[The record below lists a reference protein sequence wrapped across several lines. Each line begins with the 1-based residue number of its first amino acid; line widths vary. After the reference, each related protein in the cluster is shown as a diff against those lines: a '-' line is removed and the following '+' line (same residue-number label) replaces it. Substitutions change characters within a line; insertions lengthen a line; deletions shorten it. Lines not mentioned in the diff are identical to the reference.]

1 MKKIISM
8 VLGIIMIAT
17 CLFSLCACSG
27 GSKVIMLWGPEDHR
41 ELYLKWAEEFKAQHP
56 DELKG
61 YTFDFAGN
69 GDAGAY
75 SNMSI
80 DPTKGAAIYTFAN
93 DQMANLANLN
103 ALSPLS
109 GSDLEWAKANNIE
122 AAVEATKL
130 GEKYM
135 AYPLQADNG
144 YYLYYNKEAFEGTSV
159 WDAEKGDLKEGYT
172 FRDLYAA
179 LDEKTDNW
187 KNGLVSWPFGDS
199 WYVSGVFFAVGGDFD
214 VKYDSEGKQVSASC
228 SFGYT
233 LPEGKTNYRDGD
245 YTLGEI
251 AVQCMLNTFR
261 NADGTINPHFKYT
274 DGDKVPYNDTVS
286 TFTNPENPQ
295 CQETPFAACINGT
308 WKAAELHKN
317 WGDNYAATVLP
328 MVEDDAG
335 NKYAMRTFAGY
346 KHLGVNPMCEFAQ
359 KKPENIVL
367 LHQLAQF
374 LSDKEAQI
382 DRYHRTGAGPS
393 NKAALA
399 DPTIASDTALVALNA
414 QYART
419 CMYPEGTTLKDTQ
432 GNSLAGKPV
441 GNGLGFRVQDSV
453 PANYWTPISNFAQ
466 TMWQEYSSGTLN
478 AFSQKNLHKT
488 LAQLQMDVE
497 AASQ

>member
-1 MKKIISM
+1 MRKILSI
-8 VLGIIMIAT
+8 LLIAALVVS
-17 CLFSLCACSG
+17 CAVSLSACSG
-27 GSKVIMLWGPEDHR
+27 GSKVIMIWGPEEQR
-41 ELYLKWAEEFKAQHP
+41 ELYLQWAEEFKELHP

-61 YTFDFAGN
+61 YSFDYAGS

-109 GSDLEWAKANNIE
+109 GADLEWAKANNIIS
-122 AAVEATKL
+122 
-130 GEKYM
+130 
-135 AYPLQADNG
+135 NG
-144 YYLYYNKEAFEGTSV
+144 YYMYYNRSAFEGTSV

-172 FRDLYAA
+172 FRDLFNA

-199 WYVSGVFFAVGGDFD
+199 WYVSGVFFAVGGDFE
-214 VKYDSEGKQVSASC
+214 VKYDSEGKQVSAAC

-233 LPEGKTNYRDGD
+233 LPEGAENYRDGD
-245 YTLGEI
+245 YTLGET

-261 NADGTINPHFKYT
+261 NPDGTINPHFKYT

-295 CQETPFAACINGT
+295 CQETPFAATINGT

-317 WGDNYAATVLP
+317 WGDDYAATVLP
-328 MVEDDAG
+328 MLEDDAG
-335 NKYAMRTFAGY
+335 NKYTMRTFAGY

-359 KKPENIVL
+359 KDPNNIVI
-367 LHQLAQF
+367 LHQMAQYM
-374 LSDKEAQI
+374 SSKEAQI
-382 DRYHRTGAGPS
+382 ARYNLTGSGPS
-393 NKAALA
+393 NKEALA
-399 DPTIASDTALVALNA
+399 DPAIAQDTALVALNT
-414 QYART
+414 QYARD
-419 CMYPEGTTLKDTQ
+419 CYYPAGTKLKDEK
-432 GNSLAGKPV
+432 GDSLAGQPV
-441 GNGLGFRVQDSV
+441 GNGKGFRVQDSV

-478 AFSQKNLHKT
+478 AFSEKNLHKT
-488 LAQLQMDVE
+488 LAQLQMDIE